1 MDPVD
6 ITGGLVLMA
15 VTGATVAFLWKVRRH
30 HAPIALTASSA
41 VGFFSGLLTAGL
53 AVGHL
58 GGVAVVELTR
68 SPVRYTF
75 RVYALLLL
83 GVTLV
88 VLGASLA
95 AASARVVRGERPA
108 WRRAV
113 RAALVLLAVNVPL
126 APIQGFAVF
135 LGVFVTISLVALLA
149 AKARIVNAG

>member
-1 MDPVD
+1 MDPGA
-6 ITGGLVLMA
+6 ITAGLVLIA
-15 VTGATVAFLWKVRRH
+15 VTAATVAFLWRVRRYQ
-30 HAPIALTASSA
+30 APIALIAGSA
-41 VGFFSGLLTAGL
+41 LGFFSGLLTAGW

-68 SPVRYTF
+68 SPIRYSF

-95 AASARVVRGERPA
+95 AASARVVHGERPA

-113 RAALVLLAVNVPL
+113 WAALALLAVNVPL
-126 APIQGFAVF
+126 APIQGFAVI
-135 LGVFVTISLVALLA
+135 LGSFVTISLVALLA
-149 AKARIVNAG
+149 ARARVVKAG